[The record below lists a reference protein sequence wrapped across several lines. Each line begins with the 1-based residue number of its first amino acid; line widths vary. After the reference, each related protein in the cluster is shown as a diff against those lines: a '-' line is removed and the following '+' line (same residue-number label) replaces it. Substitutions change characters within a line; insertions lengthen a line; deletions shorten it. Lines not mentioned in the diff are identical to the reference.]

1 MILVPLA
8 GGAPI
13 HLAKAVMFIGRGNE
27 CDIVLKT
34 SRKVSRKH
42 CCIAQIDDT
51 YLIRDLGSM
60 NGVRVNEESAKP
72 ELPLN
77 HGDEVWVG
85 DVGFRFQAA
94 TAQRKAAPAPN
105 SAFRPPQKP
114 IISKGP
120 VSTEFPQAI
129 PEESDDFIVEQTGAH
144 LFDQLKEIEQADS
157 DSEENPSS

>member
-60 NGVRVNEESAKP
+60 NGVRVNEASAKP

-94 TAQRKAAPAPN
+94 TAKRKVAPAPKT
-105 SAFRPPQKP
+105 SPQKP

-120 VSTEFPQAI
+120 VSTEFPRAI
-129 PEESDDFIVEQTGAH
+129 PEESDDFIIEQTGAH
-144 LFDQLKEIEQADS
+144 LFDQLREVEQADS
-157 DSEENPSS
+157 DSEENSSS

>member
-1 MILVPLA
+1 MILIPLA

-60 NGVRVNEESAKP
+60 NGVRVNDASAQP

-94 TAQRKAAPAPN
+94 ANQKKEATARRAPSP
-105 SAFRPPQKP
+105 PPQKP
-114 IISKGP
+114 IIAKGP

-129 PEESDDFIVEQTGAH
+129 PEESDDFIIEQTGAH
-144 LFDQLKEIEQADS
+144 LFDKLRDAEQQDS
-157 DSEENPSS
+157 ESEENPSS